1 MNTLQLDQ
9 GFADALVLEAVDSYA
24 VKRYSG
30 NQSQVIQ
37 LLRSQQSDA
46 GAYIA
51 DFLSRKLGD
60 YLGRLDKTIKAVYLY
75 EPEEISI
82 LPLEG
87 GRRSSRRKAGI
98 NLVIW
103 VRRKSAALN
112 TLSDTLESLFE
123 RSWDN
128 LGCSD
133 TAPLYI
139 QMVDDEDV
147 KKNRAYGMLVN
158 SMFVRSVPVWKR
170 KSSAQEEYLQKDQTE
185 ALQYLLASFDPEW
198 LPERVLFERAQAIRK
213 MKGSEQA
220 LYDHH
225 LQEIKVALIRRMISD
240 QLAYINIAKKWL
252 SFADLQEIFRRKIGH
267 GRVGGKAAGLVLA
280 ARILD
285 ERLPPEIRPRVNFPQ
300 SYFIGSDVNYI
311 FMAMNG
317 LTHWIDQK
325 YKSEEQIWSDYALIQ
340 EDFQTGDFPPE
351 VSEEFEKV
359 LNQVGNKPLIVRSS
373 SQLEDNFGTAF
384 AGKYESYF
392 LGNQGSSQENLEAFK
407 RAVARI
413 YASTLKPDALLYRKS
428 KGLQDYDERMAVLV
442 QEVQGETFGRYFLPY
457 GAGVAFS
464 RNLYRWAPQIIREDG
479 FMRLVWGLGT
489 RAVERVGDDFPRLVA
504 LSHPN
509 LLPDDSPQAITYYSQ
524 NLVDVIDLQEN
535 LKISLPVNEVLNS
548 RYPALQWLV
557 EIEEDGYYR
566 PLRQRLLG
574 GEKRRMVVTFS
585 ELLRRTQL
593 AADMRSILK
602 LLEEEYRTAL
612 DVEFTLQAD
621 LLEGGEAQTSITVL
635 QCRPQSHLVG
645 GEAVYLPAD
654 IKNEDIIFST
664 EYMVPHGYVKGIE
677 YVVYVPARAYFG
689 LQSAEERRRVGYLI
703 SQINRKM
710 ETKKYICVGP
720 GRWGTTN
727 HDLGVFVAYGDIDRA
742 GALVE
747 ICGQEVGVTPEPSLG
762 THFFQDL
769 MEGGIFPVALN
780 LDEQD
785 VEWHLD
791 DFADLPNHLPE
802 WVDETGRL
810 ANVVHLIKVS
820 DIRNAHILDLIM
832 DNEKGKA
839 VAILAPAA

>member
-1 MNTLQLDQ
+1 MNALQLDQ

-24 VKRYSG
+24 TKRYSG

-37 LLRSQQSDA
+37 LLQNQQSAA
-46 GAYIA
+46 GAYVA

-60 YLGRLDKTIKAVYLY
+60 YLGQLDRTIKAVYLY

-82 LPLEG
+82 RPLEG
-87 GRRSSRRKAGI
+87 GRRSSRRRAGI

-103 VRRKSAALN
+103 VRRKSAALR
-112 TLSDTLESLFE
+112 TLAETLENLFE
-123 RSWDN
+123 NSWQN
-128 LGCSD
+128 LGCPD
-133 TAPLYI
+133 AAPLDI

-170 KSSAQEEYLQKDQTE
+170 RSSTQEERLQKDQTE
-185 ALQYLLASFDPEW
+185 DLQYLLASFDPEW
-198 LPERVLFERAQAIRK
+198 LPERVLFERAQAIQK

-220 LYDHH
+220 LYEHH

-252 SFADLQEIFRRKIGH
+252 SFSDLQEILRRKIGH
-267 GRVGGKAAGLVLA
+267 GRVGGKAAGLILA

-285 ERLPPEIRPRVNFPQ
+285 ERLPTDVRPRVNFPQ

-311 FMAMNG
+311 FLAMNG

-325 YKSEEQIWSDYALIQ
+325 YKSEEQIWEDYPRIQ
-340 EDFQTGDFPPE
+340 EDFQAGEFPPE
-351 VSEEFEKV
+351 VSEAFEKV
-359 LNQVGNKPLIVRSS
+359 LEQVNSHPLIVRSS

-392 LGNQGSSQENLEAFK
+392 LGNQGSPQENLEELK

-428 KGLQDYDERMAVLV
+428 KGLQDYDERMAILI

-489 RAVERVGDDFPRLVA
+489 RAVERTGDDFPRLVA

-509 LLPDDSPQAITYYSQ
+509 LLPDDSPQAVTYYSQ
-524 NLVDVIDLQEN
+524 RLVDVIDLQEN
-535 LKISLPVNEVLNS
+535 CKTSLPVNEVLNGQ
-548 RYPALQWLV
+548 YPALQWLV

-566 PLRQRLLG
+566 PLRRRLLG

-593 AADMRSILK
+593 AGDMRTILK
-602 LLEEEYRTAL
+602 LLEEEYKTAL
-612 DVEFTLQAD
+612 DVEFTLAAQ
-621 LLEGGEAQTSITVL
+621 LQEGGEAQTCITVL

-645 GEAVYLPAD
+645 GEAIYLPAD
-654 IKNEDIIFST
+654 IKTEDTLFST

-677 YVVYVPARAYFG
+677 YIVYVPARTYFG
-689 LQSAEERRRVGYLI
+689 LKNVEERRRVGHLI
-703 SQINRKM
+703 SKINQKM
-710 ETKKYICVGP
+710 GPKKYICVGP

-747 ICGQEVGVTPEPSLG
+747 ICGQEVGVAPEPSLG

-780 LDEQD
+780 LDEKNA
-785 VEWHLD
+785 EWHLD
-791 DFADLPNHLPE
+791 DFANLPNHLQE
-802 WVDETGRL
+802 WVEAAVAMTD
-810 ANVVHLIKVS
+810 VVRLIKVS
-820 DIRNAHILDLIM
+820 DIRDSHVLDLIM
-832 DNEKGKA
+832 DNEKGRA
-839 VAILAPAA
+839 VAFLAAAS